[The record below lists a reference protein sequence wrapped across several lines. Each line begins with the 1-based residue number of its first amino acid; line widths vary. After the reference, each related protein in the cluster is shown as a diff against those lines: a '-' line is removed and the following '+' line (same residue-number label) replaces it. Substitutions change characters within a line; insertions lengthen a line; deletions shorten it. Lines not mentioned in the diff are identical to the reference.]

1 MGYQDA
7 PYQGKGS
14 HVALFRNNDGE
25 KTLVIILK
33 RDPIPIGTLLSIMKQ
48 ARMEREEFIALL
60 TSKLNKSKFHP
71 YNFGKSTFIQKRIRI
86 SFPTSG
92 PVVLSPPHTRFHLSG
107 NSRTHFLYPGYAGNT
122 DIYQSR
128 SLLQPGMKYTP

>member
-1 MGYQDA
+1 M
-7 PYQGKGS
+7 
-14 HVALFRNNDGE
+14 ALFRNNDGE

-71 YNFGKSTFIQKRIRI
+71 YNFGKSTFIQKEYGLVFPPPDQWFYHLHTPVFICPEIAEHI
-86 SFPTSG
+86 S
-92 PVVLSPPHTRFHLSG
+92 
-107 NSRTHFLYPGYAGNT
+107 
-122 DIYQSR
+122 
-128 SLLQPGMKYTP
+128 YTPDMLEIQIYTNPVHYYNQE